1 MTHFSHT
8 ETKFEAE
15 VEDILIT
22 SSGYQKGFPEAF
34 NWETALDEATLLEF
48 VQNTQPKE
56 WEKLEKIHG
65 AAAKKQ
71 FLGRFKKEVS
81 LRGLLDVIR
90 NGIKTHGT
98 SFKLAYFQP
107 VTNLNPETQALYQKN
122 ILKVTRQLKYD
133 VSNENSID
141 LVLTLNGIAIITIE
155 LKNALTGQTVLHA
168 KKQYMFDRDPKTPLF
183 QFNKGSLVHFAVDA
197 DEVFMT
203 TQVKGKATFYLP
215 FNKGYRNGA
224 GNPPNQDGR
233 KTDYLWYDMFHK
245 DSLLDIIGK
254 FIHLQVE
261 ELEVEGRKVKKE
273 KLIFPRFHQ
282 LQVVRDLIRDVKMT
296 GAGKNYLIQHSAG
309 SGKSNSIAWLS
320 YRLASLHDDQN
331 ERIFDSII
339 VVTDRT
345 VLDSQ
350 LQDTIYQFE
359 HKQGVVQRI
368 DKDSS
373 QLVKAL
379 EAGTSII
386 ITTLQKF
393 PFVLAKIGELP
404 SRKYAIIQ
412 DEAHSSTGGEIYKKM
427 KEVLMAKSLEE
438 AAEEEEEEDYDAED
452 AIRESMIAR
461 GRHHNLSFFGFTA
474 TPKFKTLEVFG
485 EKDEQGRPK
494 PFHLYSMKQAIEE
507 GFIHDVLKN
516 YTTYKTYFRL
526 SKAIE
531 DDPNIDKKKANRAIA
546 RFVSL
551 HPHNLAQKTE
561 VIIEHFR
568 SVVAKKIGGL
578 AKAMVVTGS
587 RLHAVR
593 YKQEFD
599 RYINEKGYK
608 DLKTLVAFSGMVIDE
623 YDNKFLET
631 EMNKGIKE
639 KELPEKFDT
648 NEYQV
653 LIVAEK
659 YQTGFDQPL
668 LHTMYVD
675 RRISGVKAVQTLSR
689 LNRTHPGKE
698 DTFVLDFANE
708 EEDIINSFQPYYEM
722 TTVQESTDPD
732 HLYDLKYKIDTAQV
746 IRESELDGFS
756 KYYFTKKTAL
766 TEKDHGRLNAFIDP
780 AVDRYKHLDNEEM
793 QDDFKHALT
802 SFIRLY
808 SFLTQIMPFHDA
820 ELEKLYTYGRFL
832 LKKLPMK
839 SSNGT
844 INLQD
849 ELALEY
855 YRLQKV
861 QDNASFVLEDQPEY
875 EIKGITTAG
884 MRNTE
889 EEAAALSEIINVLN
903 ERFGTEF
910 TEADRLFFEQW
921 KEEMITNKSLA
932 EQAANNTM
940 ENFAYGFTDVWVN
953 TLISRMSQNQEIF
966 TKIMDDKGFS
976 STVKEWMLK
985 EVYQEFRKTL
995 K

>member
-15 VEDILIT
+15 AEDILVA
-22 SSGYQKGFPEAF
+22 SSGYQKGYSEAF
-34 NWETALDEATLLEF
+34 NRETALDEATLLEF

-56 WEKLEKIHG
+56 WEKMEKIHG

-71 FLGRFKKEVS
+71 FFGRFKKEVS

-107 VTNLNPETQALYQKN
+107 VTNLNPETQALFNKN

-133 VSNENSID
+133 ADKENSID
-141 LVLTLNGIAIITIE
+141 LVLTLNGIVVVTIE
-155 LKNALTGQTVLHA
+155 LKNAFTGQTVQNA
-168 KKQYMFDRDPKTPLF
+168 KKQYIFDRDPKTPLF
-183 QFNKGSLVHFAVDA
+183 LFNRGSLVHFAVDA

-203 TQVKGKATFYLP
+203 THIKGRSTFYLP
-215 FNKGYRNGA
+215 FNKGWRNGA
-224 GNPPNQDGR
+224 GNPPNPDGR
-233 KTDYLWYDMFHK
+233 RTDYLWYDIFHK

-261 ELEVEGRKVKKE
+261 EVEVEGKKAKKE

-282 LQVVRDLIRDVKMT
+282 LQVVRRLIGDAKEN

-331 ERIFDSII
+331 ERVFDSII

-368 DKDSS
+368 DKDSG
-373 QLVKAL
+373 QLAKAL

-438 AAEEEEEEDYDAED
+438 AAEEEEGDDYDAED
-452 AIRESMIAR
+452 AIRDSMVAR
-461 GRHHNLSFFGFTA
+461 GKHYNLSFFGFTA

-494 PFHLYSMKQAIEE
+494 PFDLYSMKQAIEE

-531 DDPNIDKKKANRAIA
+531 DDPNIDKKKASSAIA

-561 VIIEHFR
+561 VIIEYFR

-578 AKAMVVTGS
+578 AKALVVTGS

-599 RYINEKGYK
+599 RYIKEKGYT
-608 DLKTLVAFSGMVIDE
+608 DLKTLVAFSGKVIDQYGNE
-623 YDNKFLET
+623 FVET

-732 HLYDLKYKIDTAQV
+732 HLYDLKHKIDTAQV
-746 IRESELDGFS
+746 IRESELEGFS

-780 AVDRYKHLDNEEM
+780 AVDRYKHLNSEEM

-808 SFLTQIMPFHDA
+808 AFLTQIMPFHDA
-820 ELEKLYTYGRFL
+820 DLEKMYGYGRFL
-832 LKKLPMK
+832 LKKLPKK
-839 SSNGT
+839 SAGGT
-844 INLQD
+844 LNLQD

-910 TEADRLFFEQW
+910 QEADRLFLDQV
-921 KEEMITNKSLA
+921 EEDLVANESLSK
-932 EQAANNTM
+932 QANNNTLQ
-940 ENFAYGFTDVWVN
+940 NFEYGFDDVFVN
-953 TLISRMSQNQEIF
+953 ALISRMSQNQEIF
-966 TKIMDDKGFS
+966 AKIMDDKDFS
-976 STVKEWMLK
+976 SVIKEWMIK
-985 EVYQEFRKTL
+985 KVYQRLRK
-995 K
+995 